1 MLEQY
6 LIVYSPPAT
15 TPGQLLSEEVNNLA
29 DERDEVTPKAAD
41 SKTTSIN

>member
-6 LIVYSPPAT
+6 LIFYSPPAT
-15 TPGQLLSEEVNNLA
+15 TPGQLLSEEVSNLA
-29 DERDEVTPKAAD
+29 EERGEVAPKAAD

>member
-1 MLEQY
+1 MLGQH

-15 TPGQLLSEEVNNLA
+15 TPGQLLSEEVSNLT
-29 DERDEVTPKAAD
+29 EEGNGLTPKAAD